1 MEPYVLQPS
10 SEYPLFITAKRYWIP
25 EFEGNASSP
34 SAQTLIVLHSTSFH
48 KESWE
53 PALEDLFQLA
63 SQSGNKTN
71 IREAWA
77 IDCPNH
83 GESANLN
90 HRALSDPGFAKC
102 MCYCSPRG
110 VWLSD
115 DLLVSCEKYAQAIRR
130 FISAGLNHGA
140 HVDFQKRNLV
150 GIGHSLGANAMWV
163 LFPTQFHPT

>member
-1 MEPYVLQPS
+1 MLVEPYILQPT

-25 EFEGNASSP
+25 EFEGNASNP

-63 SQSGNKTN
+63 SQSGNKTV

-83 GESANLN
+83 GESATLN
-90 HRALSDPGFAKC
+90 RRALSEPGFARC
-102 MCYCSPRG
+102 MCCCSPHGFRC
-110 VWLSD
+110 LMTYQFLARNMHKLFA
-115 DLLVSCEKYAQAIRR
+115 DLFL
-130 FISAGLNHGA
+130 
-140 HVDFQKRNLV
+140 
-150 GIGHSLGANAMWV
+150 LGRMMELMWT
-163 LFPTQFHPT
+163 FGGEI